1 MYVRTKVFKNKDGT
15 TRTYLYIVEG
25 KRVNGKVRQEIV
37 ANLGRLE
44 KLKEGKLDK
53 LIEGLAK
60 YSQKQWVQAQARS
73 VDPSG
78 LRNSVLC

>member
-15 TRTYLYIVEG
+15 TRTYLYIVRG
-25 KRVNGKVRQEIV
+25 KRVDGKVRQEIV

-44 KLKEGKLDK
+44 ELQEGKLDK

-60 YSQKQWVQAQARS
+60 YSRQRWVKVQDLPL
-73 VDPSG
+73 DPK
-78 LRNSVLC
+78 

>member
-15 TRTYLYIVEG
+15 TRTYLYIVQG
-25 KRVNGKVRQEIV
+25 KRVDGKVRQEIV

-44 KLKEGKLDK
+44 ELQEGKLDK

-60 YSQKQWVQAQARS
+60 YSRQQWVEVQDLS
-73 VDPSG
+73 LDPK
-78 LRNSVLC
+78 